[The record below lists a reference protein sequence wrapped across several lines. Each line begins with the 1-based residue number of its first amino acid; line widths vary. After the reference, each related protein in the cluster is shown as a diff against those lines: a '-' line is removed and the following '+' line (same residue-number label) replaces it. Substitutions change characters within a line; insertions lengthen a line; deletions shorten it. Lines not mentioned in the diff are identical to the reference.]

1 MSEPLIIWLPEDLD
15 EAWAYYKSADSQGW
29 AANDEERKQLS
40 KLDASGCHVV
50 CPGTWF
56 RVFPHAL
63 PEMKASERISAAGF
77 AIEEKLAAPLDE
89 QHIVLGQGDDQRVGV
104 ISKPLMS
111 NLMDRMD
118 ELGIVPSSLLAEYE
132 AFSSDAGSL
141 TSWSRSIHP
150 GPMGYSMDAAS
161 EGENPLSLAPQMQF
175 EGALN
180 YAQGGFIRRKSSGF
194 GARHMAALA
203 ATLALAFFTWIGWQ
217 WADGRAM
224 NAQAAD
230 LRAETS
236 RLYTEATGRPAPPN
250 LRRTI
255 ERQIKSGGGPKSD
268 FTTLSA
274 VFFDGVKGI
283 DKVYV
288 ESMRYNETRGAL
300 IVKMVYPSFETAG
313 QLEQAFAA
321 GPAQFQPG
329 AVREQRGKLIGEGQL
344 TMGQSQ

>member
-40 KLDASGCHVV
+40 KLDANGCHVV

-63 PEMKASERISAAGF
+63 PEMKASERISAA
-77 AIEEKLAAPLDE
+77 
-89 QHIVLGQGDDQRVGV
+89 V

-111 NLMDRMD
+111 DLMDRMD

-175 EGALN
+175 EVFYLDW
-180 YAQGGFIRRKSSGF
+180 
-194 GARHMAALA
+194 MAM
-203 ATLALAFFTWIGWQ
+203 GR
-217 WADGRAM
+217 WAGH
-224 NAQAAD
+224 
-230 LRAETS
+230 
-236 RLYTEATGRPAPPN
+236 
-250 LRRTI
+250 
-255 ERQIKSGGGPKSD
+255 ERSGGG
-268 FTTLSA
+268 F
-274 VFFDGVKGI
+274 
-283 DKVYV
+283 
-288 ESMRYNETRGAL
+288 
-300 IVKMVYPSFETAG
+300 AG
-313 QLEQAFAA
+313 
-321 GPAQFQPG
+321 
-329 AVREQRGKLIGEGQL
+329 
-344 TMGQSQ
+344 